1 MSVTCE
7 TDGYVGYVTLDN
19 PPVNAIGKAMRQGL
33 LDAVRWAEAKH
44 LDRVI
49 VTGAGRAFAAGAD
62 AREFD
67 GAALEPHLPDVL
79 DAIEKSY
86 VPWIAAINGVAL
98 GGGAE
103 IALACRMRIAGRKAR
118 IGLPEVS
125 LGVIPA
131 QEAPSVRCA
140 CAGWKRRLR

>member
-49 VTGAGRAFAAGAD
+49 VTGAGARLCRRCRRA
-62 AREFD
+62 R
-67 GAALEPHLPDVL
+67 V
-79 DAIEKSY
+79 
-86 VPWIAAINGVAL
+86 
-98 GGGAE
+98 
-103 IALACRMRIAGRKAR
+103 
-118 IGLPEVS
+118 
-125 LGVIPA
+125 
-131 QEAPSVRCA
+131 
-140 CAGWKRRLR
+140 